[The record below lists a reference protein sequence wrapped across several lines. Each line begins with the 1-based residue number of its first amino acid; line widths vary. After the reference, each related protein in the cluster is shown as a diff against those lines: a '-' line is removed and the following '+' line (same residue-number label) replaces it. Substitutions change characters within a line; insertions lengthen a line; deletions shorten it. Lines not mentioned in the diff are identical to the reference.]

1 MRCAGRGERGSTNVE
16 MVLLMPILLATLLGG
31 IQAGFVFHA
40 RHLAIA
46 SAQEGA
52 RAAAAYQAKL
62 TEGLRTA
69 TATASEWGGPTLTA
83 IQVTGER
90 TTTRVSITVSGTA
103 VSLIPGMS
111 WPIEQTA
118 TLPVEDIR

>member
-83 IQVTGER
+83 IQVT
-90 TTTRVSITVSGTA
+90 RVSITVSGTA